1 MGDDPARLYRL
12 DGVAHIAGVINEE
25 PQRCIRSMRL
35 DDRYVPY
42 LQMAGLYHL
51 ARLNDRWFRL
61 DEALVSAFVERWRP
75 ETHTFHM
82 PFGECTI
89 TLQDVAYQLGL
100 PVDGRYV
107 SGCLSE
113 FHIYIEG
120 GRPAWVWF
128 QELLGVIPPPSQV
141 QKYAVNCSWFQ
152 ETFGE
157 CPEDADD
164 ETVRRYARAYIMM
177 LLGTQLF
184 ADKSGN
190 RIHIRWLSYVA
201 RLEEL
206 GTYSWGSAA
215 LAWLYRCMCRVA
227 NRHVVKLA
235 GPLQLLQSWIFW
247 RFPRFRPAGYEEL
260 SWPLAS
266 RWSGYNPSG
275 SEKGPRVQMWRLRID
290 RLQDGEFL
298 WMPYSTPDVLQVVHP
313 EVLEPRHMALWRSV
327 TVLIYFAVIEWHQI
341 DRVLSQFGGVQP
353 PPHPALNIDFLMSK
367 DGRGGDRWFPST
379 LQKWHLLWESRQ
391 DCVLR
396 FDVVGD
402 PGPSHAFLDWWRQHG
417 KRFLSPEMQLGD
429 PRAIPIPLEASQRGP
444 RRVPDMD
451 RPEDVPDRRRVERR
465 MGVGTRRSQREWRW
479 PDHAVHDDYD
489 AGPARGGGRGQR
501 GRARGR
507 ADHGDDTDDQHGH
520 VGGGGS
526 GAAASAGTSTHD
538 QGHAGEWYGT
548 GMGDGAD
555 TGDAVLGSGPL
566 GDYFVGV
573 PADDQPEQGGTPWR
587 ISGSQWSDFIGSD
600 TLVGD
605 FGSPR
610 FLEEITAIMQGDATP
625 RSGGQT
631 SGTQAPLDVDL
642 NEPPSSSAGHQFCLG
657 GTPPSAFTAAS
668 ESVAG
673 ISAAP
678 LHVAPPAQPAP
689 PDDGNDIE
697 DEEPFI
703 RRGQRARVARRCGT
717 GSHLFR

>member
-12 DGVAHIAGVINEE
+12 DGVAHIAGVINDE
-25 PQRCIRSMRL
+25 PQRCIRSMRRQQGMRL

-128 QELLGVIPPPSQV
+128 QELFGVILPPSQV

-157 CPEDADD
+157 CPEDANE

-190 RIHIRWLSYVA
+190 RIHIRWLPYVA

-247 RFPRFRPAGYEEL
+247 RFPRFRPAGYETF
-260 SWPLAS
+260 SWSLAS
-266 RWSGYNPSG
+266 RWLGYNPSG
-275 SEKGPRVQMWRLRID
+275 SEKGPRVAMWRLRID
-290 RLQDGEFL
+290 RLQDREFI
-298 WMPYSTPDVLQVVHP
+298 WMPYSSPDVLQVLHP

-327 TVLIYFAVIEWHQI
+327 TALIYFAVIEWHQI
-341 DRVLSQFGGVQP
+341 DRVLPQFGGVQP
-353 PPHPALNIDFLMSK
+353 PPLPALNIDFLMSK
-367 DGRGGDRWFPST
+367 DGRCGDRWFPSY
-379 LQKWHLLWESRQ
+379 LQKWHLYWDYRQES
-391 DCVLR
+391 VLR
-396 FDVVGD
+396 FDVVAD
-402 PGPSHAFLDWWRQHG
+402 PEPSHEFLEWWSQHG
-417 KRFLSPEMQLGD
+417 KRFLSPDTQLGD
-429 PRAIPIPLEASQRGP
+429 PRAVPVPVEASQRGP
-444 RRVPDMD
+444 GRVPDMD

-465 MGVGTRRSQREWRW
+465 MGVGTRRSQREFRW
-479 PDHAVHDDYD
+479 PDHGMDDDHD
-489 AGPARGGGRGQR
+489 AGPVRGGRRAQG
-501 GRARGR
+501 GRARGH
-507 ADHGDDTDDQHGH
+507 ADRGDDDDDQHGH

-526 GAAASAGTSTHD
+526 GAVAAAGTSTHD
-538 QGHAGEWYGT
+538 GGHGGEWYGT

-555 TGDAVLGSGPL
+555 TGDAGLGSGPL
-566 GDYFVGV
+566 GHYFVGV
-573 PADDQPEQGGTPWR
+573 PADDQPEQGVH
-587 ISGSQWSDFIGSD
+587 
-600 TLVGD
+600 L
-605 FGSPR
+605 GSPR
-610 FLEEITAIMQGDATP
+610 FLEEITAIMQGDVTP

-642 NEPPSSSAGHQFCLG
+642 NEPPSSSGGQQFCLG

-668 ESVAG
+668 QSVAG
-673 ISAAP
+673 VAAAP
-678 LHVAPPAQPAP
+678 LHVAPLAQPAP
-689 PDDGNDIE
+689 QEDGDDIE

-703 RRGQRARVARRCGT
+703 RRGQRAWVARRCGT